1 MLKPAA
7 AMPGAKEFIV
17 LAAAVMSVNA
27 VAIDALLPA
36 LAAVGA
42 AVNAGEDNRR
52 QWLITAYL
60 IGFGTSQLI
69 YGTLSDHYGRKPL
82 MLVGLTLY
90 AAFAALSVL
99 AGNFGTAV
107 ALRVLQGC
115 GGGASVLAL
124 SIIRDRHSGDE
135 MVRVMSLAFMLFL
148 GIPIFAPSLGHA
160 ILVLSS
166 WQWVFAAI
174 ALFGALLLPWVA
186 LRLPET
192 LPPERRMPLS
202 PQAVARAIGYV
213 LRQRDS
219 LGYTL
224 ASTALVGALFG
235 IVTSGQQLFA
245 NVFHAPEAFPMVFGT
260 VATCVALAALLN
272 GRVVGRFGARRTS
285 HLALMGYLLVACV
298 HGAVAWSGLERPWI
312 FTVLQSA
319 LMFCFGLMLANFG
332 SLAMARLA
340 HIAGTASAVQSLVI
354 NVGGALVGI
363 FIGQRFDGTAVP
375 MTLGSIACGCV
386 ALAMVLMAERGRLF
400 QPVAAPLPM
409 RTAG

>member
-60 IGFGTSQLI
+60 IGFGTSQLV

-160 ILVLSS
+160 ILAVSS

-245 NVFHAPEAFPMVFGT
+245 NVFHASEAFPVVFGT

-375 MTLGSIACGCV
+375 MTLGSIACGCA

>member
-1 MLKPAA
+1 
-7 AMPGAKEFIV
+7 MPGPKEFIV

-27 VAIDALLPA
+27 VAVDALLPA
-36 LAAVGA
+36 LAAIGT

-60 IGFGTSQLI
+60 IGFGVSQLV

-82 MLVGLTLY
+82 MLAGLSIY
-90 AAFAALSVL
+90 AGFAALSMR
-99 AGNFGTAV
+99 AESFEAAV
-107 ALRVLQGC
+107 ILRVLQGC
-115 GGGASVLAL
+115 GGGVSVLAL

-148 GIPIFAPSLGHA
+148 GVPIFVPSLGHA

-166 WQWVFAAI
+166 WPWVFAAI
-174 ALFGALLLPWVA
+174 ALFGALLIPWVA

-192 LPPERRMPLS
+192 LLAERRMPLS
-202 PQAVARAIGYV
+202 ARAVARAIGCV
-213 LRQRDS
+213 LSQRDS

-245 NVFHAPEAFPMVFGT
+245 NVFRAPQAFPLVFGT
-260 VATCVALAALLN
+260 VAACVALAALLN

-285 HLALMGYLLVACV
+285 HLALMGYLVVAAA
-298 HGAVAWSGLERPWI
+298 HGAVAWAGLEQPWT
-312 FTVLQSA
+312 FTALQSA

-332 SLAMARLA
+332 SLAMARLG
-340 HIAGTASAVQSLVI
+340 HIAGTASAVQSLLI
-354 NVGGALVGI
+354 NVGGALIGI
-363 FIGQRFDGTAVP
+363 LIGQRFDGTAVP
-375 MTLGSIACGCV
+375 MTLGSIACGCM

-409 RTAG
+409 QAAG

>member
-1 MLKPAA
+1 MLTPTAIA
-7 AMPGAKEFIV
+7 RPTPREFIV

-27 VAIDALLPA
+27 VAVDALLPA
-36 LAAVGA
+36 LAAIGT

-60 IGFGTSQLI
+60 IGFGISQLV

-82 MLVGLTLY
+82 MLAGLAIY
-90 AAFAALSVL
+90 ACFAAASAFA
-99 AGNFGTAV
+99 GRFETAIV
-107 ALRVLQGC
+107 LRVLQGC
-115 GGGASVLAL
+115 GGGISVLAV
-124 SIIRDRHSGDE
+124 SIIRDRHSGDS
-135 MVRVMSLAFMLFL
+135 MVRVMSLAFLLFL
-148 GIPIFAPSLGHA
+148 GVPIFVPSLGHA

-174 ALFGALLLPWVA
+174 ALFGALLLAWVA

-202 PQAVARAIGYV
+202 PRAVSRAFADV
-213 LRQRDS
+213 LSRRES

-245 NVFHAPEAFPMVFGT
+245 NVFRAPEVFPLVFGT
-260 VATCVALAALLN
+260 VASCVALAALLN
-272 GRVVGRFGARRTS
+272 GRAVGRFGARRTS
-285 HLALMGYLLVACV
+285 HAALMGYLLVASV
-298 HGAVAWSGLERPWI
+298 HAGVACSGLERPWV

-340 HIAGTASAVQSLVI
+340 HVAGTASAVQSLVI
-354 NVGGALVGI
+354 NVGGALIGI
-363 FIGQRFDGTAVP
+363 LIGQRFDGTAVP
-375 MTLGSIACGCV
+375 MTLGSMACGLM
-386 ALAMVLMAERGRLF
+386 ALAMVLVAEHGRLF
-400 QPVAAPLPM
+400 RPVAVPM
-409 RTAG
+409 QVAG

>member
-1 MLKPAA
+1 MLKPVV
-7 AMPGAKEFIV
+7 AMPGPKEFIV
-17 LAAAVMSVNA
+17 MAAAVMSVNA
-27 VAIDALLPA
+27 VAIDTLLPA

-60 IGFGTSQLI
+60 IGFGTSQLV

-82 MLVGLTLY
+82 MLAGLALY
-90 AAFAALSVL
+90 VAFAALSVL
-99 AGNFGTAV
+99 AGSFGTAV

-115 GGGASVLAL
+115 GGGVSVLAM

-160 ILVLSS
+160 ILMLSS
-166 WQWVFAAI
+166 WQWVCGAI
-174 ALFGALLLPWVA
+174 ALYGALLLPWVA

-202 PQAVARAIGYV
+202 LRAVARAIGHV
-213 LRQRDS
+213 LRQRES

-224 ASTALVGALFG
+224 ASSALVGALFG
-235 IVTSGQQLFA
+235 VVTSGQQLFA
-245 NVFHAPEAFPMVFGT
+245 NVFNASENFPVVFGT

-285 HLALMGYLLVACV
+285 HLALTGYLLVACV
-298 HGAVAWSGLERPWI
+298 HGAVAWSGLERPWV

-319 LMFCFGLMLANFG
+319 SMFCFGLMLANFG

-340 HIAGTASAVQSLVI
+340 HIAGTAAAVQSLVV
-354 NVGGALVGI
+354 NVGGALIGI

-375 MTLGSIACGCV
+375 MTLGSIACGCA

-409 RTAG
+409 RAAG

>member
-1 MLKPAA
+1 MLKPVAT
-7 AMPGAKEFIV
+7 MPSAKEFI
-17 LAAAVMSVNA
+17 LMAAAVMSVNA
-27 VAIDALLPA
+27 VAIDTLLPA

-60 IGFGTSQLI
+60 IGFGTSQLV

-82 MLVGLTLY
+82 MLVGLALY
-90 AAFAALSVL
+90 AAFSALSLL
-99 AGNFGTAV
+99 AGSFESAV

-115 GGGASVLAL
+115 GGGVSVLAL

-160 ILVLSS
+160 ILMLSS

-174 ALFGALLLPWVA
+174 ALFGALLLAWVA

-192 LPPERRMPLS
+192 LPTERRMPLS
-202 PQAVARAIGYV
+202 AQAVMRAIGCV
-213 LRQRDS
+213 LQQRDS

-245 NVFHAPEAFPMVFGT
+245 NVFHAPETFPVVFGT

-272 GRVVGRFGARRTS
+272 GRLVGRFGARRTS
-285 HLALMGYLLVACV
+285 HLALMSYLVVACV
-298 HGAVAWSGLERPWI
+298 HGGVAWSGLERPLV

-354 NVGGALVGI
+354 NVGGALIGI
-363 FIGQRFDGTAVP
+363 FIGQRFDGTAMP
-375 MTLGSIACGCV
+375 MTLGSIACGCG
-386 ALAMVLMAERGRLF
+386 ALVMVLMAERWRLF

-409 RTAG
+409 RVAG